1 MVIYLKVSI
10 NCLGNINYNYVISF
24 NYLDNL
30 PKRMRNQKLTKR
42 NFENIMHNLTIIR
55 IIWTTSKKNNINK
68 I

>member
-30 PKRMRNQKLTKR
+30 PKRMRN
-42 NFENIMHNLTIIR
+42 
-55 IIWTTSKKNNINK
+55 
-68 I
+68 